1 MLISKEHRLTN
12 NYNLY
17 FPTDVPAPVILWDPL
32 YLDLDMLRNGLI
44 DSFIM
49 SATNVGFIATDNLRF
64 WMPDYWENVAFI
76 TPDTMNLG
84 RLLANSTLSF
94 PVEVMQIIRYEIPQ
108 GRAEL
113 RDPLNPNNII
123 FFPSID
129 NARWSTGL
137 DLISINAENPAK
149 PWYYRFDI
157 NSTLEFVYSYSAQ
170 TRYDFVYDG
179 VDVNG
184 RKVPVNIIITN
195 NTNITET
202 RRLFVDVPPPAVE
215 LGNERRLGQIEDCAN
230 LAVCLA
236 CEAAWAYIG
245 VGSRVAS
252 AVTKGI
258 LKSKTGKEVLEK
270 FQESVAAQKAG
281 KAYEQMCN
289 QLNTLKEFF
298 EVEIIPGVSIDFLQ
312 SLEYLDWICPDGG
325 DIIDSILDPCQY
337 VCERE
342 SVGGG
347 CTDYEC
353 GGEQIEICM
362 PTLNFPDPGDCF
374 NNNNNNIEPISSCP
388 RCGDGGGWGG
398 GGWAGGGWDGEI
410 GGGCTK
416 IGMSSRRLEG
426 CEECSPS
433 DLKDAFR
440 ETDNGQ
446 NVFQEVESKIT
457 ACITNSQ
464 LSIKT
469 LFPCIL
475 TSTIELI
482 EVIPLLSRVISCQ
495 LNREICYDQSELMDS
510 PGLTNLFIQAKR
522 FKSMIKMILLPY
534 SGTLHWDQLAP
545 FPMRNTYNLTQEQTF
560 EEALIDALADRGGAG
575 EYITNSELDRLLNL
589 NFTVPSDLDIIHFAT
604 TWNQSLV
611 FWNEGRF
618 SASELPANYLDPFF
632 DLKLAKD
639 LTSEFLLA
647 RQRVLSEYY
656 AGFGDAWLTAVEGQ
670 QFEESKKL
678 AGVCATVR
686 VKIEQ
691 EMTLTRIG
699 FEARLEI
706 SNGGESNLEN
716 VTGKK

>member
-1 MLISKEHRLTN
+1 MI
-12 NYNLY
+12 
-17 FPTDVPAPVILWDPL
+17 D
-32 YLDLDMLRNGLI
+32 DL
-44 DSFIM
+44 
-49 SATNVGFIATDNLRF
+49 
-64 WMPDYWENVAFI
+64 
-76 TPDTMNLG
+76 
-84 RLLANSTLSF
+84 
-94 PVEVMQIIRYEIPQ
+94 
-108 GRAEL
+108 
-113 RDPLNPNNII
+113 
-123 FFPSID
+123 
-129 NARWSTGL
+129 
-137 DLISINAENPAK
+137 
-149 PWYYRFDI
+149 
-157 NSTLEFVYSYSAQ
+157 
-170 TRYDFVYDG
+170 
-179 VDVNG
+179 
-184 RKVPVNIIITN
+184 
-195 NTNITET
+195 
-202 RRLFVDVPPPAVE
+202 
-215 LGNERRLGQIEDCAN
+215 
-230 LAVCLA
+230 
-236 CEAAWAYIG
+236 
-245 VGSRVAS
+245 
-252 AVTKGI
+252 
-258 LKSKTGKEVLEK
+258 
-270 FQESVAAQKAG
+270 
-281 KAYEQMCN
+281 
-289 QLNTLKEFF
+289 
-298 EVEIIPGVSIDFLQ
+298 
-312 SLEYLDWICPDGG
+312 
-325 DIIDSILDPCQY
+325 LDPCQY

-347 CTDYEC
+347 CTDYIC
-353 GGEQIEICM
+353 DGKHIEICS

-374 NNNNNNIEPISSCP
+374 NNIGPISPPSCP
-388 RCGDGGGWGG
+388 RCGDAGGGWGG
-398 GGWAGGGWDGEI
+398 GGWGGGGWGSGDWG

-446 NVFQEVESKIT
+446 NAFQEAESKIT

-464 LSIKT
+464 LSMKT

-534 SGTLHWDQLAP
+534 SGTLYFDPLAP
-545 FPMRNTYNLTQEQTF
+545 FLMRNTYNLTQEQTF
-560 EEALIDALADRGGAG
+560 EEALVDALANRGEAG
-575 EYITNSELDRLLNL
+575 EYISNSELDRLLNL
-589 NFTVPSDLDIIHFAT
+589 NLTVPSDLDIIHFAT
-604 TWNQSLV
+604 TWNQSLI

-618 SASELPANYLDPFF
+618 STAELPANYLDPFF

-670 QFEESKKL
+670 QFEESKML

-686 VKIEQ
+686 VRIEQ

-699 FEARLEI
+699 FEATLEI